1 MLRRMLRSR
10 GDTMRWQMG
19 EPTMPLMLRR
29 DSANPWHDK
38 PRSPLICSCKAHSSE
53 KMFHT
58 MPHGL
63 AFSAGD
69 SMMGWLSHCTVTA
82 EPVVSRVMSSS
93 VLLSAAK
100 AMLVAE

>member
-1 MLRRMLRSR
+1 
-10 GDTMRWQMG
+10 
-19 EPTMPLMLRR
+19 
-29 DSANPWHDK
+29 
-38 PRSPLICSCKAHSSE
+38 
-53 KMFHT
+53 MFHT
-58 MPHGL
+58 MLRGL